1 MCCRSRQQAE
11 QIKARLAEWLQP
23 RGLAINEDKTRIVH
37 LSEGFDFL
45 GFNIRRYG
53 AKLLIK
59 PSTAAIR
66 RLRNRL
72 ARRHASCAARTPG
85 RSSPGSTRSSVVGPP
100 TTGSGVQQDLL
111 LAGRLPVEL
120 TYKWAKHSHP
130 NKSKTWLVD
139 RYFGKFN
146 KFRNDRW
153 VFGDPALVSAQA
165 RRRAPAQVLLDEHR
179 PAPDGQRHGVPDDP
193 ALIDYWAA
201 RRRRIKPPLDSY
213 TLHLLDRQDSR
224 CPLCGDPVLAADQPP
239 TLTPALGELVAGGH
253 PQGHPARLPRAPRT
267 ARTTRQSGR

>member
-1 MCCRSRQQAE
+1 VVSSK
-11 QIKARLAEWLQP
+11 IFSWLDAY
-23 RGLAINEDKTRIVH
+23 LWK
-37 LSEGFDFL
+37 
-45 GFNIRRYG
+45 
-53 AKLLIK
+53 
-59 PSTAAIR
+59 
-66 RLRNRL
+66 
-72 ARRHASCAARTPG
+72 
-85 RSSPGSTRSSVVGPP
+85 
-100 TTGSGVQQDLL
+100 
-111 LAGRLPVEL
+111 L

-153 VFGDPALVSAQA
+153 VFGDPALVSAQGG
-165 RRRAPAQVLLDEHR
+165 VVHLLKFSWTNIV
-179 PAPDGQRHGVPDDP
+179 RHQTVKGTASPDDP

-224 CPLCGDPVLAADQPP
+224 CPLCGDPVARRRPATQ
-239 TLTPALGELVAGGH
+239 LTPALGELVAGGH